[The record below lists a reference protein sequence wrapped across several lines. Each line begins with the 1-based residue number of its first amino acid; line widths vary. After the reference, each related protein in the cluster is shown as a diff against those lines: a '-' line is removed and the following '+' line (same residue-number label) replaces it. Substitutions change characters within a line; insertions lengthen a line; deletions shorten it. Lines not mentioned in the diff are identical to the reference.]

1 MDKSWIDLLNR
12 MSREYMDGIN
22 QFMEFT
28 NGFDNEF
35 ISCPCRKCA
44 NRNENAHLDTCIVCQ
59 TSRWKED
66 GVGYNRQNS
75 STSVVNRGK
84 CVAAKQVRYFPLKS
98 RLKRLFMSSK
108 ISKLMRWHVE
118 NSKDDVAL
126 CGEFNIMDHG
136 AKADGKTDDAQAFQD
151 TWMAACGSSGPATI
165 IVPKGDYWMGPLK
178 FTGPCKGVPS
188 ITMKLDGHLLAET
201 DLNKFPSGDWV
212 YFGSIDGLTITGTG
226 VFDGQGA
233 SIWHLNNCQQNEKCK
248 LLPTNVKFISM
259 TNTVIDGITSLNSK
273 NFNFGVV
280 ECKNFKAIN
289 FKVTNPG
296 DSPNTDGMH
305 VERCSDV
312 TIEGAQIGTGDDCI
326 SLGQGLTNVHISKVT
341 CGPGHGISVGS
352 LGKYPDEKDVT
363 GLIEYCPGGAC
374 ANEVPSKVQISD
386 VTFKNIQGTSASEV
400 GVTLLC
406 SKGLPC
412 KNVKLQ
418 DINITPSK
426 GAAPLTSTCSN
437 IKALYMGTQVPPPCP

>member
-1 MDKSWIDLLNR
+1 M
-12 MSREYMDGIN
+12 
-22 QFMEFT
+22 
-28 NGFDNEF
+28 
-35 ISCPCRKCA
+35 
-44 NRNENAHLDTCIVCQ
+44 
-59 TSRWKED
+59 
-66 GVGYNRQNS
+66 
-75 STSVVNRGK
+75 
-84 CVAAKQVRYFPLKS
+84 
-98 RLKRLFMSSK
+98 
-108 ISKLMRWHVE
+108 
-118 NSKDDVAL
+118 

-136 AKADGKTDDAQAFQD
+136 AKADGKTDDAQVGLSRYMD
-151 TWMAACGSSGPATI
+151 GGMWISGPATI
-165 IVPKGDYWMGPLK
+165 IVPKGNYWMGPLK

-233 SIWHLNNCQQNEKCK
+233 SIWHLNDCQQNEKCK

-259 TNTVIDGITSLNSK
+259 TNTVIDDITSLNSK

-326 SLGQGLTNVHISKVT
+326 SLGQGLTNVQISKVT

-363 GLIEYCPGGAC
+363 GLIVSDSTISDTLNGIRIKSWGNSPSASTVSNVTFENITFKNVNNPIIIDQEYCPGGAC

>member
-1 MDKSWIDLLNR
+1 MMKHSFFL
-12 MSREYMDGIN
+12 S
-22 QFMEFT
+22 
-28 NGFDNEF
+28 F
-35 ISCPCRKCA
+35 ICCF
-44 NRNENAHLDTCIVCQ
+44 I
-59 TSRWKED
+59 
-66 GVGYNRQNS
+66 G
-75 STSVVNRGK
+75 
-84 CVAAKQVRYFPLKS
+84 
-98 RLKRLFMSSK
+98 
-108 ISKLMRWHVE
+108 
-118 NSKDDVAL
+118 VAL

-151 TWMAACGSSGPATI
+151 TWTAACGSSGPATI

-212 YFGSIDGLTITGTG
+212 YFGWIDGLTITGTG

-233 SIWHLNNCQQNEKCK
+233 SIWHLNDCQQNEKCK
-248 LLPTNVKFISM
+248 LLPTNVKFMSM

-326 SLGQGLTNVHISKVT
+326 SLGQGLTNVQISKVT

-363 GLIEYCPGGAC
+363 GLIVSDSTISDTLNGIRIKSWGNSPSASSVSNVTFENITFKNVNNPIIIDQEYCPGGAC

>member
-1 MDKSWIDLLNR
+1 MMKHSFFL
-12 MSREYMDGIN
+12 S
-22 QFMEFT
+22 
-28 NGFDNEF
+28 F
-35 ISCPCRKCA
+35 ICCF
-44 NRNENAHLDTCIVCQ
+44 I
-59 TSRWKED
+59 
-66 GVGYNRQNS
+66 G
-75 STSVVNRGK
+75 
-84 CVAAKQVRYFPLKS
+84 
-98 RLKRLFMSSK
+98 
-108 ISKLMRWHVE
+108 
-118 NSKDDVAL
+118 VAL

-363 GLIEYCPGGAC
+363 GLIVSDSTISDTLNGIRIKSWGNSPSASTVSNVTFENITFKNVNNPIIIDQEYCPGGAC

>member
-1 MDKSWIDLLNR
+1 MMKHSFFL
-12 MSREYMDGIN
+12 S
-22 QFMEFT
+22 
-28 NGFDNEF
+28 F
-35 ISCPCRKCA
+35 ICCF
-44 NRNENAHLDTCIVCQ
+44 I
-59 TSRWKED
+59 
-66 GVGYNRQNS
+66 G
-75 STSVVNRGK
+75 
-84 CVAAKQVRYFPLKS
+84 
-98 RLKRLFMSSK
+98 
-108 ISKLMRWHVE
+108 
-118 NSKDDVAL
+118 VAL

-151 TWMAACGSSGPATI
+151 TWTAACGSSGPATI

-212 YFGSIDGLTITGTG
+212 YFGWIDGLTITGTG

-233 SIWHLNNCQQNEKCK
+233 SIWHLNDCQQNEKCK
-248 LLPTNVKFISM
+248 LLPTNVKFMSM

-326 SLGQGLTNVHISKVT
+326 SLGQGLTNVQISKVT

-352 LGKYPDEKDVT
+352 LGKYPDEKDLT
-363 GLIEYCPGGAC
+363 GLIVSDSTISDTLNGIRIKSWGNSPSASSVSNVTFENINFKNVNNPIIIDQEYCPGGAC

-426 GAAPLTSTCSN
+426 GAVPLTSTCSN

>member
-1 MDKSWIDLLNR
+1 MMKHSFFL
-12 MSREYMDGIN
+12 S
-22 QFMEFT
+22 
-28 NGFDNEF
+28 F
-35 ISCPCRKCA
+35 ICCF
-44 NRNENAHLDTCIVCQ
+44 I
-59 TSRWKED
+59 
-66 GVGYNRQNS
+66 G
-75 STSVVNRGK
+75 
-84 CVAAKQVRYFPLKS
+84 
-98 RLKRLFMSSK
+98 
-108 ISKLMRWHVE
+108 
-118 NSKDDVAL
+118 VAL

-151 TWMAACGSSGPATI
+151 TWTAACGSSGPATI

-233 SIWHLNNCQQNEKCK
+233 SIWHLNDCQQNEKCK

-326 SLGQGLTNVHISKVT
+326 SLGQGLTNVQISKVT

-363 GLIEYCPGGAC
+363 GLVVSDSTISDTLNGIRIKSWGNSPSASSVSNVTFENITFKNVNNPIIIDQEYCPGGAC

-386 VTFKNIQGTSASEV
+386 VTFRNIQGTSASEV

>member
-1 MDKSWIDLLNR
+1 MLQAAKLLHDRGFFVTFVNTH
-12 MSREYMDGIN
+12 IN
-22 QFMEFT
+22 Q
-28 NGFDNEF
+28 N
-35 ISCPCRKCA
+35 
-44 NRNENAHLDTCIVCQ
+44 
-59 TSRWKED
+59 
-66 GVGYNRQNS
+66 
-75 STSVVNRGK
+75 
-84 CVAAKQVRYFPLKS
+84 
-98 RLKRLFMSSK
+98 RLFLSQ
-108 ISKLMRWHVE
+108 
-118 NSKDDVAL
+118 VAL

-151 TWMAACGSSGPATI
+151 TWTAACGSSGPATI

-212 YFGSIDGLTITGTG
+212 YFGWIDGLTITGTG

-233 SIWHLNNCQQNEKCK
+233 SIWHLNDCQQNEKCK
-248 LLPTNVKFISM
+248 LLPTNVKFMSM

-326 SLGQGLTNVHISKVT
+326 SLGQGLTNVQISKVT

-363 GLIEYCPGGAC
+363 GLIVSDSTISDTLNGIRIKSWGNSPSASSVSNVTFENITFKNVNNPIIIDQEYCPGGAC

>member
-1 MDKSWIDLLNR
+1 MRIIRWLVPIFLRKPANGDL
-12 MSREYMDGIN
+12 
-22 QFMEFT
+22 
-28 NGFDNEF
+28 
-35 ISCPCRKCA
+35 
-44 NRNENAHLDTCIVCQ
+44 
-59 TSRWKED
+59 
-66 GVGYNRQNS
+66 
-75 STSVVNRGK
+75 
-84 CVAAKQVRYFPLKS
+84 QVSF
-98 RLKRLFMSSK
+98 
-108 ISKLMRWHVE
+108 
-118 NSKDDVAL
+118 AL

-151 TWMAACGSSGPATI
+151 TWTAACGSSGPATI

-212 YFGSIDGLTITGTG
+212 YFGWIDGLTITGTG

-233 SIWHLNNCQQNEKCK
+233 SIWHLNDCQQNEKCK
-248 LLPTNVKFISM
+248 LLPTNVKFMSM

-326 SLGQGLTNVHISKVT
+326 SLGQGLTNVQISKVT

-363 GLIEYCPGGAC
+363 GLIVSDSTISDTLNGIRIKSWGNSPSASSVSNVTFENITFKNVNNPIIIDQEYCPGGAC

>member
-1 MDKSWIDLLNR
+1 MWFGTQEKIRGANPRPLAMDEFNVATLNDLSLEGPSLTWSNLAQGDNR
-12 MSREYMDGIN
+12 I
-22 QFMEFT
+22 QF
-28 NGFDNEF
+28 
-35 ISCPCRKCA
+35 
-44 NRNENAHLDTCIVCQ
+44 
-59 TSRWKED
+59 
-66 GVGYNRQNS
+66 
-75 STSVVNRGK
+75 
-84 CVAAKQVRYFPLKS
+84 
-98 RLKRLFMSSK
+98 
-108 ISKLMRWHVE
+108 
-118 NSKDDVAL
+118 AL

-151 TWMAACGSSGPATI
+151 TWTAACGSSGPATI

-233 SIWHLNNCQQNEKCK
+233 SIWHLNDCQQNEKCK

-326 SLGQGLTNVHISKVT
+326 SLGQGLTNVQISKVT

-363 GLIEYCPGGAC
+363 GLVVSDSTISDTLNGIRIKSWGNSPSASSVSNVTFENITFKNVNNPIIIDQEYCPGGAC

-386 VTFKNIQGTSASEV
+386 VTFRNIQGTSASEV

>member
-1 MDKSWIDLLNR
+1 MMRHSFFL
-12 MSREYMDGIN
+12 S
-22 QFMEFT
+22 
-28 NGFDNEF
+28 F
-35 ISCPCRKCA
+35 ICCF
-44 NRNENAHLDTCIVCQ
+44 I
-59 TSRWKED
+59 
-66 GVGYNRQNS
+66 G
-75 STSVVNRGK
+75 
-84 CVAAKQVRYFPLKS
+84 
-98 RLKRLFMSSK
+98 
-108 ISKLMRWHVE
+108 
-118 NSKDDVAL
+118 VAL

-136 AKADGKTDDAQAFQD
+136 AKADGKTDDAKAFQD
-151 TWMAACGSSGPATI
+151 AWTAACGSSGPATI

-212 YFGSIDGLTITGTG
+212 YFGWIDGLTITGTG

-233 SIWHLNNCQQNEKCK
+233 SIWHLNDCQQNEKCK
-248 LLPTNVKFISM
+248 LLPTNVKFMSM

-280 ECKNFKAIN
+280 ECKNFKAVN

-312 TIEGAQIGTGDDCI
+312 TIEGATIGTGDDCI

-363 GLIEYCPGGAC
+363 GLIVSDSTISDTLNGIRIKSWGNSPSASSVSNVTFENITFKNVNNPIIIDQEYCPSGAC
-374 ANEVPSKVQISD
+374 ANDVPSKVQISD

-426 GAAPLTSTCSN
+426 GSAPLKSTCDN
-437 IKALYMGTQVPPPCP
+437 IKALYTGTQVPPPCP

>member
-1 MDKSWIDLLNR
+1 
-12 MSREYMDGIN
+12 
-22 QFMEFT
+22 
-28 NGFDNEF
+28 
-35 ISCPCRKCA
+35 
-44 NRNENAHLDTCIVCQ
+44 
-59 TSRWKED
+59 
-66 GVGYNRQNS
+66 
-75 STSVVNRGK
+75 
-84 CVAAKQVRYFPLKS
+84 
-98 RLKRLFMSSK
+98 
-108 ISKLMRWHVE
+108 
-118 NSKDDVAL
+118 
-126 CGEFNIMDHG
+126 
-136 AKADGKTDDAQAFQD
+136 
-151 TWMAACGSSGPATI
+151 
-165 IVPKGDYWMGPLK
+165 
-178 FTGPCKGVPS
+178 
-188 ITMKLDGHLLAET
+188 MKLDGHLLAET

-233 SIWHLNNCQQNEKCK
+233 SIWHLNDCQQNEKCK

-259 TNTVIDGITSLNSK
+259 TNTVIDDITSLNSK

-326 SLGQGLTNVHISKVT
+326 SLGQGLTNVQISKVT

-363 GLIEYCPGGAC
+363 GLIVSDSTISDTLNGIRIKSWGNSPSASTVSNVTFENITFKNVNNPIIIDQEYCPGGAC

>member
-1 MDKSWIDLLNR
+1 MMKHSFFL
-12 MSREYMDGIN
+12 S
-22 QFMEFT
+22 
-28 NGFDNEF
+28 
-35 ISCPCRKCA
+35 
-44 NRNENAHLDTCIVCQ
+44 IVCCFI
-59 TSRWKED
+59 
-66 GVGYNRQNS
+66 G
-75 STSVVNRGK
+75 
-84 CVAAKQVRYFPLKS
+84 
-98 RLKRLFMSSK
+98 
-108 ISKLMRWHVE
+108 
-118 NSKDDVAL
+118 VAL

-151 TWMAACGSSGPATI
+151 TWTAACGSSGPATI

-201 DLNKFPSGDWV
+201 DLNN
-212 YFGSIDGLTITGTG
+212 
-226 VFDGQGA
+226 
-233 SIWHLNNCQQNEKCK
+233 WHLNDCQQNEKCK
-248 LLPTNVKFISM
+248 LLPTNVKFMSM
-259 TNTVIDGITSLNSK
+259 TNTIIDGITSLNSK
-273 NFNFGVV
+273 NFNFGIV

-296 DSPNTDGMH
+296 DSPNTDEMH

-326 SLGQGLTNVHISKVT
+326 SLGQGLTNVQISKVT

-363 GLIEYCPGGAC
+363 GLIVIDSTISDTLNGIRIKSWGNSPSANSVSNITFENITFKNVNNPIIIDQEYCPGGAC

-386 VTFKNIQGTSASEV
+386 VTFKNIQGTSAFEV

-418 DINITPSK
+418 DINIIPSK

>member
-1 MDKSWIDLLNR
+1 MRKQSIFL
-12 MSREYMDGIN
+12 S
-22 QFMEFT
+22 
-28 NGFDNEF
+28 F
-35 ISCPCRKCA
+35 ICCF
-44 NRNENAHLDTCIVCQ
+44 I
-59 TSRWKED
+59 
-66 GVGYNRQNS
+66 G
-75 STSVVNRGK
+75 
-84 CVAAKQVRYFPLKS
+84 
-98 RLKRLFMSSK
+98 
-108 ISKLMRWHVE
+108 
-118 NSKDDVAL
+118 VAL
-126 CGEFNIMDHG
+126 CAEFNIMDHG
-136 AKADGKTDDAQAFQD
+136 AKADGKTDDAKAFQD
-151 TWMAACGSSGPATI
+151 AWTAACGSSGPATI
-165 IVPKGDYWMGPLK
+165 IVPKGNYWMGPLK

-212 YFGSIDGLTITGTG
+212 YFGWIDGLTITGTG

-233 SIWHLNNCQQNEKCK
+233 SIWHLNDCQKNEKCK
-248 LLPTNVKFISM
+248 LLPTNIKFISM

-363 GLIEYCPGGAC
+363 GLIISDSTISDTLNGIRIKSWSNSPSASSVSNITFENITFKNVNNPIIIDQEYCPSRTC
-374 ANEVPSKVQISD
+374 TNEVPSKVQISD

-426 GAAPLTSTCSN
+426 GGAPLKTKCSN
-437 IKALYMGTQVPPPCP
+437 IKAHYEGTQVPPPCP

>member
-1 MDKSWIDLLNR
+1 MMKHSFFL
-12 MSREYMDGIN
+12 S
-22 QFMEFT
+22 
-28 NGFDNEF
+28 F
-35 ISCPCRKCA
+35 ICCF
-44 NRNENAHLDTCIVCQ
+44 I
-59 TSRWKED
+59 
-66 GVGYNRQNS
+66 GV
-75 STSVVNRGK
+75 V
-84 CVAAKQVRYFPLKS
+84 
-98 RLKRLFMSSK
+98 
-108 ISKLMRWHVE
+108 
-118 NSKDDVAL
+118 L
-126 CGEFNIMDHG
+126 CGEFNIMDYG
-136 AKADGKTDDAQAFQD
+136 AKADGKTDDAKAFQD
-151 TWMAACGSSGPATI
+151 AWMAACGSSGPATI
-165 IVPKGDYWMGPLK
+165 IVPKGEYWMGPLK

-201 DLNKFPSGDWV
+201 DLNKFPTGDWV
-212 YFGSIDGLTITGTG
+212 FFSSIDGLTITGTG

-233 SIWHLNNCQQNEKCK
+233 SIWHLNDCQQNEKCK
-248 LLPTNVKFISM
+248 LLPTNVKFIAM

-280 ECKNFKAIN
+280 ECTNFKAVN

-312 TIEGAQIGTGDDCI
+312 TIEGATIGTGDDCI

-363 GLIEYCPGGAC
+363 GLVVSDSTISDTLNGIRIKSWGNSPSASSVSNVTFENITFKNVNNPIIIDQEYCPSGAC
-374 ANEVPSKVQISD
+374 ANDVPSKVQISD

-426 GAAPLTSTCSN
+426 GSAPLKSTCDN
-437 IKALYMGTQVPPPCP
+437 IKALYTGTQVPPPCP